1 MTAAL
6 LRNIDDYWRATNY
19 LPVGQ
24 IYLYDI
30 LPLKTPLKPAQ
41 INTQRMVQ
49 EYVVKVCSTRATNSP
64 MKWAILPARR
74 TFPISVPCAV
84 TSARSVRRRG
94 LR

>member
-6 LRNIDDYWRATNY
+6 LRNIGGYWRATNY
-19 LPVGQ
+19 LSVGQ
-24 IYLYDI
+24 AYLYDI

-49 EYVVKVCSTRATNSP
+49 EYVVEVCSTKAKNRP
-64 MKWAILPARR
+64 IKWVILPARR

-84 TSARSVRRRG
+84 TSARSGRRRG